1 MDTSFDLTNKKYT
14 KNTNNNDPPN
24 DNDDDNDVDCSPW
37 HNKQP
42 VLPKLITKPTQQET
56 YHADALIPLYELA
69 NITIST
75 WLHHNHSYLEYMAH
89 NPLWPKNLK
98 NP

>member
-24 DNDDDNDVDCSPW
+24 DNDDDNNVDCSPW

-42 VLPKLITKPTQQET
+42 VLPKLITKRNKKP
-56 YHADALIPLYELA
+56 
-69 NITIST
+69 IT
-75 WLHHNHSYLEYMAH
+75 LMHSSPCMK
-89 NPLWPKNLK
+89 WQI
-98 NP
+98 